1 MASFKRIAHRGAS
14 GEYPENTRLA
24 FTKAIEARADM
35 IELDC
40 QLTRDGHVVVFHD
53 ERLIRTAG
61 VRGAVKDKTLEQL
74 KKLDIGRW
82 RKKNFTGERILTL
95 EEVLEVIAGS
105 IDLCLEIKSYPGS
118 VPGIEL
124 KLLFILSHYD
134 YLDRTVISAFDYRCL
149 ARVRELAPEVALG
162 IVHGSSKT
170 GEPLSAAKALGAAS
184 IHVRKELASRE
195 FLQEAWAEGFD
206 VYVWT
211 VNEVRD
217 MEALIALGVQGL
229 ISDYPE
235 KFWKLLAR

>member
-1 MASFKRIAHRGAS
+1 MASFKKIAHRGAS
-14 GEYPENTRLA
+14 GEYPENTPLA
-24 FTKAIEARADM
+24 FAKAIEARADM

-53 ERLIRTAG
+53 ERLTRTAG

-82 RKKNFTGERILTL
+82 RSKTFTGERILTL
-95 EEVLEVIAGS
+95 EEVLDLVAGN
-105 IDLCLEIKSYPGS
+105 IDLCLEIKSYPDS

-134 YLDRTVISAFDYRCL
+134 YLDRTVISASNYRCL
-149 ARVRELAPEVALG
+149 ARVRELAPEAALG
-162 IVHGSSKT
+162 VIHGSSKT
-170 GEPLSAAKALGAAS
+170 ADPLSAARELAAAS

-195 FLQEAWAEGFD
+195 FLQAAWDEGID

-211 VNEVRD
+211 VNEVRE
-217 MEALIALGVQGL
+217 MEAFVALGVQGL

-235 KFWKLLAR
+235 KLWKVLAR